1 MTKNTQLDR
10 YTPGFRPQRAI
21 ISDIL
26 THVSTSIFIRNTKE
40 IVLFYIFY
48 YQKSLE
54 FF

>member
-1 MTKNTQLDR
+1 MVTVTGGGTL
-10 YTPGFRPQRAI
+10 

-26 THVSTSIFIRNTKE
+26 THFVDTSIFIRNTKK
-40 IVLFYIFY
+40 IVLFCIFY